1 MNYELCPRS
10 GFCFGV
16 SRAVS
21 AAKELAAAKKSG
33 ERLLLLE
40 QLIHNHL
47 VMEELQRLGAEIVM
61 PDELDRIYRES
72 AEADRLTVVIRAHGI
87 EKALYEK
94 LRRLEEAD
102 PRFHVY
108 DGTCPEVS
116 RIHKIVDENTAAAG
130 GGIKK
135 PLLVIGSPGHPEV
148 RAIMSYAHGA
158 AVAANSLG
166 ELEELLRHKKFT
178 NDGFMTDREGK
189 DDLSD
194 TDADILVVAQTTQ
207 MLTEWKKCRKFI
219 KNLYTNAIIF
229 DTICRV
235 TELRQNEVELL
246 SRRADL
252 MVIIGDKSSSN
263 TAKLYEIS
271 KKNCKTVFV
280 DGAGAAAEL
289 HVPCG
294 TKVGIAA
301 GASTPGGIIEEVIR
315 TMEQNENINASMNE
329 EKGMAVTEENFEQML
344 EESLKPLTT
353 GETVNGIITSI
364 SANELH
370 VDLASKCTGI
380 IPISEITDESGANL
394 EEMFNVG
401 DEIEAIVVKVSDVD
415 GVATLSRKR
424 VENIINWRRIV
435 AAYNEQTTIEGKIVE
450 VVKSGVIILLE
461 SVRVFIPAS
470 QSGVPRDG
478 DLATLVGTTQRVKI
492 IDLNEQ
498 RRRAVASI
506 RAVIRE
512 ERKAV
517 EAEFWANIEKGK
529 QYQGVVKSF
538 MPYGAFVD
546 LGGVDGMVHCSELS
560 WKRIKHPSDIVSLGE
575 TIDVYVKD
583 FDPDRRRISLG
594 YKTEE
599 SNPWNIFIEKYKKGD
614 LARVKIVNLMPF
626 GAFAEV
632 VPGTDGLIHIS
643 QITDHKIAHPGE
655 VLSLGQEVDAI
666 ITDIEEDRQR
676 ISLSIRALL
685 ESDGSGAPEAAQD
698 EASETVFET
707 VEEITEEPAEE
718 AVEEAP
724 VEAAE
729 EPAEET
735 VEEAPVETAEEPAEE
750 AVEEAPVEA
759 AEEPAEEAVEEAP
772 VETAEESAEEAVE
785 EAPVETTEEPA
796 EEAVEAA
803 EEPAESDDN
812 SDS

>member
-1 MNYELCPRS
+1 MNYELCPHS

-21 AAKELAAAKKSG
+21 AAKKLAEAKKPG

-40 QLIHNHL
+40 ELIHNHL

-61 PDELDRIYRES
+61 PDELDSIYKAS
-72 AEADRLTVVIRAHGI
+72 QDADRLTVVIRAHGI
-87 EKALYEK
+87 EKTLYEK

-116 RIHKIVDENTAAAG
+116 RIHKIVDENTVSVEG
-130 GGIKK
+130 GGIQK
-135 PLLVIGSPGHPEV
+135 PLIVIGSPGHPEV

-158 AVAANSLG
+158 AVAVNSLA

-178 NDGFMTDREGK
+178 NDGNMTDRQGES
-189 DDLSD
+189 DLSD
-194 TDADILVVAQTTQ
+194 MAAAVVVVAQTTQ

-252 MVIIGDKSSSN
+252 MVIIGDRSSSN

-271 KKNCKTVFV
+271 KKNCRTVFV

-289 HVPCG
+289 HVPGG

-315 TMEQNENINASMNE
+315 TMEQNENINASINE

-380 IPISEITDESGANL
+380 IPISEITDESGADL

-401 DEIEAIVVKVSDVD
+401 DEIEAIVVKVSDLD

-435 AAYNEQTTIEGKIVE
+435 AAYNEQTPLEGKIVE

-461 SVRVFIPAS
+461 SIRVFIPAS

-512 ERKAV
+512 ERKAI
-517 EAEFWANIEKGK
+517 EAQFWAEIEKGK
-529 QYQGVVKSF
+529 RYEGIVKSF

-546 LGGVDGMVHCSELS
+546 LGGVDGMVHTSELA
-560 WKRIKHPSDIVSLGE
+560 WKRIKHPSDIVSLGQK
-575 TIDVYVKD
+575 IDVYVKD

-614 LARVKIVNLMPF
+614 ITRVKIVNLMPF

-655 VLSLGQEVDAI
+655 VLSLGQEVDAK
-666 ITDIEEDRQR
+666 ITDIDEVNHK

-685 ESDGSGAPEAAQD
+685 EVDKTD
-698 EASETVFET
+698 D
-707 VEEITEEPAEE
+707 
-718 AVEEAP
+718 
-724 VEAAE
+724 AAE
-729 EPAEET
+729 EIEEASDET
-735 VEEAPVETAEEPAEE
+735 PVETPDETPVETPVEAPVETP
-750 AVEEAPVEA
+750 VETPVEAPVEI
-759 AEEPAEEAVEEAP
+759 P
-772 VETAEESAEEAVE
+772 VETPVDI
-785 EAPVETTEEPA
+785 PVETPVDIPVEAPA
-796 EEAVEAA
+796 ETPEAA
-803 EEPAESDDN
+803 EDTADN
-812 SDS
+812 Q

>member
-1 MNYELCPRS
+1 MNYELCPHS

-21 AAKELAAAKKSG
+21 AAEELAESKKPG

-40 QLIHNHL
+40 ELIHNHL
-47 VMEELQRLGAEIVM
+47 VMEELRRSGAEMVM
-61 PDELDRIYRES
+61 PDELDSIYRES
-72 AEADRLTVVIRAHGI
+72 RDASRITVVIRAHGI
-87 EKALYEK
+87 EKALREK

-102 PRFHVY
+102 PRIRIF

-116 RIHKIVDENTAAAG
+116 RIHKIVDENTAAVS
-130 GGIKK
+130 GGIQK
-135 PLLVIGSPGHPEV
+135 PLIVIGSPGHPEV

-158 AVAANSLG
+158 AVAVNSLG

-178 NDGFMTDREGK
+178 NDGFMTDRAGEG
-189 DDLSD
+189 DLSD
-194 TDADILVVAQTTQ
+194 SGVAVVAVAQTTQ

-235 TELRQNEVELL
+235 TELRQNEAELL

-252 MVIIGDKSSSN
+252 MVIIGDRLSSN

-271 KKNCKTVFV
+271 KKNCRTVFV
-280 DGAGAAAEL
+280 DGVGAAAEL
-289 HVPCG
+289 HVPG
-294 TKVGIAA
+294 GIKVGIAA

-353 GETVNGIITSI
+353 GEAVTGIITSI
-364 SANELH
+364 GANEIH
-370 VDLASKCTGI
+370 VDLMSKCTGI
-380 IPISEITDESGANL
+380 IPISEITDESGAKL

-401 DEIEAIVVKVSDVD
+401 DEIEAIVVKVSDLD

-435 AAYNEQTTIEGKIVE
+435 AAYNEQTALEGKIVE

-461 SVRVFIPAS
+461 SIRVFIPAS
-470 QSGVPRDG
+470 QSGIPRDG
-478 DLATLVGTTQRVKI
+478 DLNTLIGTTQRVKI

-506 RAVIRE
+506 RAVLRE

-517 EAEFWANIEKGK
+517 EAKFWAEIEKGK
-529 QYQGVVKSF
+529 RYEGIVKSF

-546 LGGVDGMVHCSELS
+546 LGGVDGMVHSSELS
-560 WKRIKHPSDIVSLGE
+560 WKRIKHPSDVVSLGQK
-575 TIDVYVKD
+575 IDVYVKD

-599 SNPWNIFIEKYKKGD
+599 SNPWNVFIEKYKKGD
-614 LARVKIVNLMPF
+614 VAVVKIVNLMPF

-643 QITDHKIAHPGE
+643 QITD
-655 VLSLGQEVDAI
+655 
-666 ITDIEEDRQR
+666 
-676 ISLSIRALL
+676 
-685 ESDGSGAPEAAQD
+685 
-698 EASETVFET
+698 
-707 VEEITEEPAEE
+707 
-718 AVEEAP
+718 
-724 VEAAE
+724 
-729 EPAEET
+729 
-735 VEEAPVETAEEPAEE
+735 
-750 AVEEAPVEA
+750 
-759 AEEPAEEAVEEAP
+759 
-772 VETAEESAEEAVE
+772 
-785 EAPVETTEEPA
+785 
-796 EEAVEAA
+796 
-803 EEPAESDDN
+803 
-812 SDS
+812 